1 MSARSRS
8 IARASGTPRRRPA
21 ARRNAGQDGAGRI
34 QWDRLGRIVLVAAV
48 FVIGILYVGPAY
60 NLVTTYM
67 HAGELKEERHRV
79 LDENK
84 RLKLLNEKAGS
95 DVVLRREARRQGMIV
110 PGEQAY
116 VVNGLNR

>member
-1 MSARSRS
+1 
-8 IARASGTPRRRPA
+8 
-21 ARRNAGQDGAGRI
+21 
-34 QWDRLGRIVLVAAV
+34 VLVAAV
-48 FVIGILYVGPAY
+48 FVIGILYIGPAY

-67 HAGELKEERHRV
+67 EAGDAKEERHRV

-84 RLKLLNEKAGS
+84 RLKLLSEKADS

>member
-8 IARASGTPRRRPA
+8 IARQSGPPRRRPA
-21 ARRNAGQDGAGRI
+21 PRRNAGKGDAGRI
-34 QWDRLGRIVLVAAV
+34 QWDRLGRVVLVAAV
-48 FVIGILYVGPAY
+48 FVIGILYIGPAY

-67 HAGELKEERHRV
+67 HAGDTKEEFHRV

-84 RLKLLNEKAGS
+84 QLKRLSERAGS
-95 DVVLRREARRQGMIV
+95 EAVLRREARRQGMV
-110 PGEQAY
+110 LPGEQAY

>member
-8 IARASGTPRRRPA
+8 IARKSGPARRRPA
-21 ARRNAGQDGAGRI
+21 PRRNAGQPGAGRI

-48 FVIGILYVGPAY
+48 FVIGILYIGPAY

-67 HAGELKEERHRV
+67 HAGDLKEERHRV
-79 LDENK
+79 MDENK
-84 RLKLLNEKAGS
+84 RLQRLSEKAGS
-95 DVVLRREARRQGMIV
+95 DAVLRREARRQGMIV

-116 VVNGLNR
+116 VISGLNR